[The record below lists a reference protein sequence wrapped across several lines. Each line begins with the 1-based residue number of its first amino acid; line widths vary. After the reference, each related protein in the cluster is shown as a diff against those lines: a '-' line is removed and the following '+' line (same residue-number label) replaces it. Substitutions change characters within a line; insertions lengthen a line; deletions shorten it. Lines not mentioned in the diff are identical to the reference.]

1 MCGLDIRHE
10 RLVETPANVE
20 RIYCNIPCHILG
32 GIIPLLN
39 MDSSSSATRSIEDLC
54 AIAGQRHRDLPPLRP
69 DLVPNFSE
77 IRKVYLTFFASGLDH
92 LLETGSS
99 RWFAVKGFDLLTSD
113 RSLLAQFMLYLTLIS
128 NTTPPSVCGA
138 MTIEHAALAS
148 QECRMVWALLNLA
161 VRQAQEGNDDDAE
174 RFARRVK
181 SLEALL
187 TSEPVVRT
195 GSMSDFVYQDPE
207 PEPDGDT
214 DMEGIPTVANNP
226 LLDKPFSKQMIARSD
241 EFWSLIEKASG
252 NPRSIQPEII
262 DRIRQLLDGRE
273 ERDIIYA
280 IMLLGSLQAQNQ
292 GQQPR
297 SAGGS
302 GTTTPALTNGKKER
316 DVAMKL
322 LETEGS
328 GRATNMVLENL
339 AGMGVR
345 AFGQ

>member
-1 MCGLDIRHE
+1 
-10 RLVETPANVE
+10 
-20 RIYCNIPCHILG
+20 
-32 GIIPLLN
+32 
-39 MDSSSSATRSIEDLC
+39 MDSSPSTTRTIEDLC
-54 AIAGQRHRDLPPLRP
+54 TIANQRHRDLPPLRP

-92 LLETGSS
+92 LLETGST
-99 RWFAVKGFDLLTSD
+99 RWFALNGFDLLTSD

-128 NTTPPSVCGA
+128 NTSHPSTSGA
-138 MTIEHAALAS
+138 ITIEHAALAS
-148 QECRMVWALLNLA
+148 QECRMVWALLNLV
-161 VRQAQEGNDDDAE
+161 VRQAQEGNDEDAE

-187 TSEPVVRT
+187 ISEPIVRT

-207 PEPDGDT
+207 PEPGDDI
-214 DMEGIPTVANNP
+214 DMAGVPTVANNP

-241 EFWSLIEKASG
+241 EFWSLVEKASE
-252 NPRSIQPEII
+252 NPRVIQSEVL

-273 ERDIIYA
+273 ERDLIYA
-280 IMLLGSLQAQNQ
+280 IMLLGSLQAQTQ
-292 GQQPR
+292 VGQQGR
-297 SAGGS
+297 SFDGS
-302 GTTTPALTNGKKER
+302 TTTAPTLTNGKKER
-316 DVAMKL
+316 DVALRL
-322 LETEGS
+322 LETEGN

>member
-1 MCGLDIRHE
+1 
-10 RLVETPANVE
+10 
-20 RIYCNIPCHILG
+20 
-32 GIIPLLN
+32 
-39 MDSSSSATRSIEDLC
+39 MDQSPSTSRTIEDLC
-54 AIAGQRHRDLPPLRP
+54 TIANQRPRDLPPLRV

-92 LLETGSS
+92 LLETGST
-99 RWFAVKGFDLLTSD
+99 RWFALKGFDLLTSD

-128 NTTPPSVCGA
+128 STLPPLASGA
-138 MTIEHAALAS
+138 MTVEHAALAS
-148 QECRMVWALLNLA
+148 QECRMVWALLNLV
-161 VRQAQEGNDDDAE
+161 VRQAQEGNDEDAE

-187 TSEPVVRT
+187 ISEPIVRT

-207 PEPDGDT
+207 PEPDGDL
-214 DMEGIPTVANNP
+214 DMTGIPTVANNP
-226 LLDKPFSKQMIARSD
+226 LLDKPFSKQMVARSD
-241 EFWSLIEKASG
+241 EFWTLVERASE
-252 NPRSIQPEII
+252 NPRVIRPDLV
-262 DRIRQLLDGRE
+262 DRVRQLLDGKE

-280 IMLLGSLQAQNQ
+280 IMLLGSLQTQTQ
-292 GQQPR
+292 TQLGR
-297 SAGGS
+297 STNNS

-316 DVAMKL
+316 DIAIKL
-322 LETEGS
+322 LETESS